1 MTPPRTSTDRGSIA
15 QHSGAARVLVLVAK
29 FPSRIQPWL
38 LNSLEQVLLRGMS
51 LWVVSSSRGDPSYPR
66 KVDDLGLLPRTLC
79 LELSRASS
87 VLRAVAEVVSPTS
100 ELGRFRRQGIR
111 RLYDAGTLF
120 RGSLPDLG
128 NRVIMTL
135 AAGLPDVALVHS
147 HSMATAYQYLE
158 VVRALG
164 VPLIH
169 TFHGLLPKGLEGL
182 PGPKRAK
189 LFEQAAVCLVNTGF
203 AKQQLESLGC
213 PSEKIRILPQG
224 LVLSEFPFVPQSRG
238 EDEALRLLTVG
249 RLNPGKGHRY
259 AIEAVRLLSARGIR
273 AEYRI
278 VGPGPERANLED
290 FARDLTVGDRVT
302 FLGGLNGRPL
312 LAEYANAHVFVLPSL
327 RDRTGHDWEETQGV
341 VIQEAQCS
349 GKIVVATRTGGIP
362 ECVDDGVSAFLVE
375 DRSAEA
381 LAERLAHIATHHE
394 DWERW
399 QRLGREWVER
409 HFDMHR
415 IGQRLWDIYLELIE
429 AEHSPEM

>member
-1 MTPPRTSTDRGSIA
+1 M
-15 QHSGAARVLVLVAK
+15 VLAEK

-38 LNSLEQVLLRGMS
+38 LNALEQVLLRGVS
-51 LWVVSSSRGDPSYPR
+51 PWVVSSSQGDPSYPR

-87 VLRAVAEVVSPTS
+87 VLRAVAEVVSPIS
-100 ELGRFRRQGIR
+100 ELGRHRRQGIR
-111 RLYDAGTLF
+111 RLRDAGTLF
-120 RGSLPDLG
+120 HGSLHELG
-128 NRVIMTL
+128 NRVIMTA

-147 HSMATAYQYLE
+147 HAMVTAYQYLE

-164 VPLIH
+164 VPLVH
-169 TFHGLLPKGLEGL
+169 TFHGLHPKGVKGL
-182 PGPKRAK
+182 PAPKRAK
-189 LFEQAAVCLVNTGF
+189 LFEQVAVCLVNTQF
-203 AKQQLESLGC
+203 AKRQLESLGC

-224 LVLSEFPFVPQSRG
+224 IVLSEFPFVPQPRG

-249 RLNPGKGHRY
+249 RLHPDKGHRY
-259 AIEAVRLLSARGIR
+259 AIEAVRLLALRGIH

-278 VGPGPERANLED
+278 IGAGPVRDSLEE
-290 FARDLTVGDRVT
+290 FARDSSVDDRVT
-302 FLGGLNGRPL
+302 FVGAIDDRTL
-312 LAEYANAHVFVLPSL
+312 LDEYANAHVFILPSV
-327 RDRTGHDWEETQGV
+327 RDRTGYHEETQGV
-341 VIQEAQCS
+341 VMQEAQCS

-381 LAERLAHIATHHE
+381 LADRLAHIATHPE

-415 IGQRLWDIYLELIE
+415 IGQRLWDIYLELIDT
-429 AEHSPEM
+429 EHSPGDVIP